1 MDQFQY
7 LFTTRFN
14 QEKIESEF
22 DQKQKEIEE
31 RIEKHINRKAKYKQD
46 GAVYQKQ
53 KQDLAE
59 LMKNSLIEQ
68 RLKDKTE
75 RKVKKEKKRLESEMK
90 KLWVETGYL
99 QAMIKM
105 NSYHRDLISK
115 IKILETEKP
124 KSTKRKRSS
133 DKDRNETNRKKR
145 RLTETARTTISE
157 TARRKS
163 SFKPP
168 GRIKDKSH
176 YNRFKPKKSGGVDGY
191 MKMLTDSELIRST
204 SRNSWYWCKALI
216 DSGNKKAIQS
226 DQRYLGQV
234 LTIPRFR
241 DLLFEFVWF
250 YKDLNK
256 QYVFVGRIIKFV
268 YLQFDE
274 LRSHKHFNVYATQ
287 IDSLKIDEKY
297 QLSYINVNKL
307 NSAEKTSNEKYEIL
321 LGGADGG
328 DSAKDGANDKFQR
341 LQQTSAIKSEAIR
354 VKIYFNDV
362 HKVEK
367 DNIIKAEKEGGRGC
381 NYEVIGEFIYYL
393 NFDKIPLYYLI
404 TLNTES

>member
-22 DQKQKEIEE
+22 DEKQKEIEE
-31 RIEKHINRKAKYKQD
+31 RIENHVNRKAKYKED

-53 KQDLAE
+53 KQELAE
-59 LMKNSLIEQ
+59 LMKNSLVEQ
-68 RLKDKTE
+68 NTKDKTQ
-75 RKVKKEKKRLESEMK
+75 RKVKKEQKRLELEMK
-90 KLWVETGYL
+90 KIWIETGYL

-105 NSYHRDLISK
+105 NSYHRNLISK

-124 KSTKRKRSS
+124 KSRKRKRSS

-145 RLTETARTTISE
+145 RFTE

-168 GRIKDKSH
+168 GYVKDKS
-176 YNRFKPKKSGGVDGY
+176 YFQRFKQNKNGGVDGY
-191 MKMLTDSELIRST
+191 MKILTDSELVRST
-204 SRNSWYWCKALI
+204 THNSWYWFKALS
-216 DSGNKKAIQS
+216 DSGNKKAIQG

-234 LTIPRFR
+234 LTIPKFR
-241 DLLFEFVWF
+241 SLLFDFGWF
-250 YKDLNK
+250 YKDLDK
-256 QYVFVGRIIKFV
+256 HHVFVGKIIKFV

-274 LRSHKHFNVYATQ
+274 LRSHKYFNVYATQ
-287 IDSLKIDEKY
+287 IDSLKINEEH

-307 NSAEKTSNEKYEIL
+307 NSAEKTSKDKYEIL
-321 LGGADGG
+321 LGGVDGG
-328 DSAKDGANDKFQR
+328 DSAKDGPNDKFQR

-354 VKIYFNDV
+354 IKVYFNDV
-362 HKVEK
+362 HKVEE
-367 DNIIKAEKEGGRGC
+367 DDIIKTEKADRRGC
-381 NYEVIGEFIYYL
+381 NYEVIGEFTYYRK
-393 NFDKIPLYYLI
+393 FDKIPLYYLI
-404 TLNTES
+404 TFNTES